1 MSQATAPG
9 LHPPS
14 DPPRSAIGEPATQV
28 RFIVLGWACLLAIVT
43 YLHRAGFSAIAPD
56 LLKQLELDD
65 RALGYLTASFML
77 AYGLFEV
84 PWGLL
89 GDRRGGRSALMVV
102 VVGGSIMTAVVTLV
116 LWLPA
121 PTQSGLLFLIVVRFL
136 FGAFQAG
143 TFPVLSRVMAD
154 WMPVTERGSAQG
166 ALWMSSRLGG
176 ALAPVI
182 IISLLQRFGNWRVPL
197 VVGAVLG
204 LVWCAG
210 FWVWFRNSPDQKPSV
225 NSAERALIAAGRKP
239 KGAQPHGLPWR
250 AIIGRANPLSLC
262 AMYGFLGYSG
272 NFFLFL
278 LTNYLETKRHFDKTT
293 TMWLTSLPM
302 ACGVFACVAGGVL
315 SDVIGRKLGSRRW
328 GRRLVGMTGLTIAAV
343 GIVSTLGVTNP
354 VWLSVLLCITFIGND
369 LAMGPSWAAA
379 TEIGERSAGSLGG
392 AMNMMGSLMAALAA
406 LFSSDRFVRG
416 DLVTP
421 FLAFGLCYFLGAL
434 CWLRIDVTEPLVLE
448 PELDQ
453 LPG

>member
-1 MSQATAPG
+1 
-9 LHPPS
+9 
-14 DPPRSAIGEPATQV
+14 
-28 RFIVLGWACLLAIVT
+28 
-43 YLHRAGFSAIAPD
+43 
-56 LLKQLELDD
+56 
-65 RALGYLTASFML
+65 
-77 AYGLFEV
+77 
-84 PWGLL
+84 
-89 GDRRGGRSALMVV
+89 
-102 VVGGSIMTAVVTLV
+102 
-116 LWLPA
+116 
-121 PTQSGLLFLIVVRFL
+121 
-136 FGAFQAG
+136 
-143 TFPVLSRVMAD
+143 
-154 WMPVTERGSAQG
+154 
-166 ALWMSSRLGG
+166 
-176 ALAPVI
+176 
-182 IISLLQRFGNWRVPL
+182 
-197 VVGAVLG
+197 
-204 LVWCAG
+204 
-210 FWVWFRNSPDQKPSV
+210 
-225 NSAERALIAAGRKP
+225 
-239 KGAQPHGLPWR
+239 
-250 AIIGRANPLSLC
+250 
-262 AMYGFLGYSG
+262 
-272 NFFLFL
+272 
-278 LTNYLETKRHFDKTT
+278 
-293 TMWLTSLPM
+293 MWLTSLPM